1 MRLGLETIS
10 SFFRALQKQ
19 ALGKRW
25 LNYLYKQRLQHLKAK
40 YWNAALELH
49 LCHLRR
55 RELRQEFQSAT
66 TVVRGPSQTVGAID
80 KVGKGSDDAGM
91 EVCTLEYA
99 PEERGR
105 HNAGGEMQFA

>member
-1 MRLGLETIS
+1 VRLGLETIS

-19 ALGKRW
+19 ALGTRR
-25 LNYLYKQRLQHLKAK
+25 LNYLRDLKAK

-66 TVVRGPSQTVGAID
+66 TVVRGPSQIVGAID
-80 KVGKGSDDAGM
+80 KVGEGSDDTGM

-99 PEERGR
+99 PEEKGR
-105 HNAGGEMQFA
+105 HNAGGEMQFT

>member
-19 ALGKRW
+19 ALGTRR

-55 RELRQEFQSAT
+55 RKLRQEFQSAT
-66 TVVRGPSQTVGAID
+66 TVAWGPSQTVGAIGA
-80 KVGKGSDDAGM
+80 VGEGSDDTGM
-91 EVCTLEYA
+91 EFCTLEYA

-105 HNAGGEMQFA
+105 RSAGGEMQCA